1 MLLQQVS
8 QNCLII
14 FAASFLRP
22 RAEFQFWGV
31 PTCFSGKMYL
41 GAVKAIMAAGAYM
54 ARTPVLPMPCGGG
67 PIYKAINVEKL
78 RKCPGGFATPAFLH
92 GQLYLNRS
100 RVPQTV
106 AFCPMSS
113 DVSQQHKPE
122 SLVPDLLVLVP
133 GSGVAACET
142 IKLDDATRSH
152 LSLGKGQQNVGYGQI
167 QSYVPLTHAQKCVS
181 ESFDMTGRPG

>member
-1 MLLQQVS
+1 
-8 QNCLII
+8 
-14 FAASFLRP
+14 
-22 RAEFQFWGV
+22 
-31 PTCFSGKMYL
+31 
-41 GAVKAIMAAGAYM
+41 
-54 ARTPVLPMPCGGG
+54 
-67 PIYKAINVEKL
+67 
-78 RKCPGGFATPAFLH
+78 
-92 GQLYLNRS
+92 
-100 RVPQTV
+100 
-106 AFCPMSS
+106 MSS

-142 IKLDDATRSH
+142 IKLDDATRSR